1 MDGRVKVNKPP
12 LPYKI
17 LFLQILGTL
26 QGFLHKWLEALQV
39 RINRRPVS
47 SAC

>member
-1 MDGRVKVNKPP
+1 MDERVKVNKPP
-12 LPYKI
+12 QKLV
-17 LFLQILGTL
+17 LQILRTP

-47 SAC
+47 SAW